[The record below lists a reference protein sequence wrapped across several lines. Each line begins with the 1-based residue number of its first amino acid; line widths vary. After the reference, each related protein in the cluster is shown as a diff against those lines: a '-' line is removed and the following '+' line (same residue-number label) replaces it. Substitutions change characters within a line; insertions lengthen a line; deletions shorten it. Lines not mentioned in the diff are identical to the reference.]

1 MIATWSLPE
10 NLARIRKARNLSQE
24 QLAAS
29 AGLAV
34 DTVARIERAERKTTR
49 PSTLNKLATA
59 LGVTPAVLLGILP
72 PDSSSA
78 ARVAELR
85 TAITA
90 STEIP
95 GLSDFAEP
103 AEVLSIDVLASTAHR
118 AWRAPR

>member
-1 MIATWSLPE
+1 MTAPWSLPE
-10 NLARIRKARNLSQE
+10 NVARIRKARNLSQE

-49 PSTLNKLATA
+49 PSTVDKLAAA

-72 PDSSSA
+72 PDHNSSA

-85 TAITA
+85 AALTA

-95 GLSDFAEP
+95 GLGDFTESV
-103 AEVLSIDVLASTAHR
+103 EVLPVDV
-118 AWRAPR
+118 